1 MGIEHAPYPLSVCGA
16 LYRFFFYKDLLAK
29 SIHFTCLL
37 CIRIIGNSTDI
48 PHFVKSK
55 KMCTP

>member
-1 MGIEHAPYPLSVCGA
+1 MPHPLSVCGA
-16 LYRFFFYKDLLAK
+16 LYRFFFNKDMLAK

-55 KMCTP
+55 KMCAP

>member
-1 MGIEHAPYPLSVCGA
+1 MGIEHAPSSICLWRTVQI
-16 LYRFFFYKDLLAK
+16 FVYKDLLAK